1 LDRADDAEQHPARD
15 ATPRAILQPRVAFAG
30 LLACDLALAQR
41 ACGNARALGGAPP
54 ARAGQ
59 GKTPEDRFVFIEQND
74 LTAARLVF
82 EGGEFERAVG
92 ESRRG
97 GSQSARGAVEAYRVF
112 FKTPRTLSRPSWTPV
127 ARAKTVASSRQ
138 LHWEWS
144 EPCWRGS

>member
-15 ATPRAILQPRVAFAG
+15 ATPRAILQPRVAFEG
-30 LLACDLALAQR
+30 LLAFDLTLAQR
-41 ACGNARALGGAPP
+41 ACGDARALGCVPP

-74 LTAARLVF
+74 LTTACLVF

-92 ESRRG
+92 EISRG
-97 GSQSARGAVEAYRVF
+97 GIQSASGTVEAYRVF

-127 ARAKTVASSRQ
+127 
-138 LHWEWS
+138 
-144 EPCWRGS
+144 